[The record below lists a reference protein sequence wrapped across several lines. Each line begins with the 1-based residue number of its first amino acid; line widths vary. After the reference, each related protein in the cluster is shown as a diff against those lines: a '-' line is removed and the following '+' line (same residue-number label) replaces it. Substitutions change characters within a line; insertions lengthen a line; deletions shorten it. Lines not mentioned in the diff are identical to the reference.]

1 MISETIKDIRRRN
14 YLNQTAFA
22 NRIGVTQGTVSQ
34 WENGLTR
41 PNMDQ
46 LKSISEAFNISIDD
60 LLKGESKKE
69 AVPGRPKTPEA
80 RIVSGGMDKLPQEQR
95 EQILAVVRAM
105 FAQHPELFNKEGND
119 DGSEL

>member
-1 MISETIKDIRRRN
+1 MISDTIKDIRRRN

-41 PNMDQ
+41 PNMEQ
-46 LKSISEAFNISIDD
+46 LKSISAAFNISVDD
-60 LLKGESKKE
+60 LLKGDSTKE
-69 AVPGRPKTPEA
+69 AVPGRPITPEA
-80 RIVSGGMDKLPQEQR
+80 RIVSGGMDKLPKEQR

-105 FAQHPELFNKEGND
+105 FSQHPELFDKERD
-119 DGSEL
+119 DDSEL